1 MLGFSWIKLAIIGL
15 VIALIV
21 GYVTFLKIEVSH
33 YKAKEEATALA
44 FKTYQIQEE
53 GMQAALKSSN
63 SALTLESKQNLIVAL
78 KANEDKAKA
87 IKERI
92 ASDQAAKNIVVPS
105 TSVQL
110 LNDSAS
116 PVSSNHRGPASSITG
131 NASDPSTT
139 EGDYTFQDVE
149 SAFADNAAN
158 HLACIKVVEAWQQFW
173 KTFSENVGR
182 VAASGASR

>member
-1 MLGFSWIKLAIIGL
+1 MFGFSWIKLAIIGI
-15 VIALIV
+15 VIASII
-21 GYVTFLKIEVSH
+21 GYIAFLKIEVGH

-44 FKTYQIQEE
+44 YETYRVQEE

-110 LNDSAS
+110 LNDPAS

-158 HLACIKVVEAWQQFW
+158 TLACIKVVAAWHKFW
-173 KTFSENVGR
+173 KTFSH
-182 VAASGASR
+182 S